1 MVSEFQGSL
10 YCVLSLSPLS
20 HFEVSL
26 SSKCV
31 HFCARCNA
39 LRQSGGGGHI
49 VHTQAQKSRETNDDL
64 LLHFIR

>member
-1 MVSEFQGSL
+1 MGSEFQESL

-20 HFEVSL
+20 YFKVSL
-26 SSKCV
+26 SSECV

-39 LRQSGGGGHI
+39 PRQSGGGGHI

-64 LLHFIR
+64 LLH